1 MIRGVAPNIWKY
13 LGPKAVASS
22 ALAHADSKMPKTCR
36 YALQKNNETTE
47 NRNPRHSASE
57 KTNCVD
63 RNLEGGVEAVAAAK
77 DLERVADLPFVDPL
91 PALQELVQL
100 LPDAHLRA
108 TFLEQPLVQRLLQV
122 LLRPLRHALR
132 LLELLHKRHCLPY
145 PFTFTFTPSMNAIG
159 TLAGVRVCACGEQ
172 WGWGKGND
180 FLFFLGFKGGRIE

>member
-1 MIRGVAPNIWKY
+1 M
-13 LGPKAVASS
+13 
-22 ALAHADSKMPKTCR
+22 
-36 YALQKNNETTE
+36 
-47 NRNPRHSASE
+47 
-57 KTNCVD
+57 D

-77 DLERVADLPFVDPL
+77 DLEGVADLPFVDPL
-91 PALQELVQL
+91 PALQKLVQL

-132 LLELLHKRHCLPY
+132 LLELLHKRHSLSY
-145 PFTFTFTPSMNAIG
+145 PFTFTPSMNAIG

-180 FLFFLGFKGGRIE
+180 FCFFWGLREAESSSGSVHEK